1 MAGCAGQSGPALVAA
16 KAAAQKTIVI
26 GATRLDPGN
35 LTITA
40 SDAIGFI
47 STAGDPLQV
56 QFIQPTDQAGKIT
69 CRVTDPKQLERG
81 EAPWAEF
88 HTSSEG
94 RLTAYVPPGP
104 LPSTYSFAPGSYSY
118 YRQGGRRADA
128 PHRGEARAARHDHRE
143 VGSPE
148 VEGGEDVCR
157 LRGARRRRC
166 QAPAPLDA
174 LQMRAVGAGAVS
186 ARATGCER
194 VPVSCPSILEP
205 APLP

>member
-1 MAGCAGQSGPALVAA
+1 
-16 KAAAQKTIVI
+16 VI

-81 EAPWAEF
+81 EAPWAEL

-118 YRQGGRRADA
+118 TVK
-128 PHRGEARAARHDHRE
+128 E
-143 VGSPE
+143 VDE
-148 VEGGEDVCR
+148 
-157 LRGARRRRC
+157 
-166 QAPAPLDA
+166 
-174 LQMRAVGAGAVS
+174 QMRPIEAKLGQLGTITVK
-186 ARATGCER
+186 
-194 VPVSCPSILEP
+194 
-205 APLP
+205 